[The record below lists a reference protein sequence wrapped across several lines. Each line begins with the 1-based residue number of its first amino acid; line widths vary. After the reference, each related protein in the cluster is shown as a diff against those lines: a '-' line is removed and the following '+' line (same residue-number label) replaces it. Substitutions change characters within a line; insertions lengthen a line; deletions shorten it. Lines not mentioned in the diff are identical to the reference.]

1 MNSIDEYSPMVEE
14 MMQMMQESAVQSLR
28 DIKEQ
33 STMKRPLHQR
43 DEKIA
48 TLTECEESYAKG
60 YEDGRKAGHLEGCRD
75 EYEAM
80 ASYLRSVLEEL
91 RP

>member
-1 MNSIDEYSPMVEE
+1 MNPLDEYIPMVEE
-14 MMQMMQESAVQSLR
+14 MKQIMQGN
-28 DIKEQ
+28 
-33 STMKRPLHQR
+33 T

>member
-1 MNSIDEYSPMVEE
+1 MNPLDEYIPMVEE

-60 YEDGRKAGHLEGCRD
+60 YEDGRKAGH
-75 EYEAM
+75 EAGYKAAHEAIM
-80 ASYLRSVLEEL
+80 NIIIRVLEEIK
-91 RP
+91 P

>member
-1 MNSIDEYSPMVEE
+1 MNPLDEYIPMVEE
-14 MMQMMQESAVQSLR
+14 TKAMMKG
-28 DIKEQ
+28 DD
-33 STMKRPLHQR
+33 MKRPLYT
-43 DEKIA
+43 DDKIA

>member
-1 MNSIDEYSPMVEE
+1 MNPSDEYTPMVEE
-14 MMQMMQESAVQSLR
+14 MKAMMKG
-28 DIKEQ
+28 DD
-33 STMKRPLHQR
+33 MKRPLYT
-43 DEKIA
+43 DDKIA
-48 TLTECEESYAKG
+48 TLAECEESYAKG
-60 YEDGRKAGHLEGCRD
+60 YEDGRKAGHLEGCKD

>member
-1 MNSIDEYSPMVEE
+1 MWKYTQIRGVKG
-14 MMQMMQESAVQSLR
+14 AGR
-28 DIKEQ
+28 
-33 STMKRPLHQR
+33 MKRPLHQT

-80 ASYLRSVLEEL
+80 ASYLRNVLEEL

>member
-1 MNSIDEYSPMVEE
+1 MNPLDEYSPMVEE
-14 MMQMMQESAVQSLR
+14 IKQMMQESAVQSLR

-33 STMKRPLHQR
+33 STMKRPLHT

>member
-1 MNSIDEYSPMVEE
+1 MNPIDEYISMVEE
-14 MMQMMQESAVQSLR
+14 MKRMMQGN
-28 DIKEQ
+28 
-33 STMKRPLHQR
+33 T
-43 DEKIA
+43 DEKVS

-60 YEDGRKAGHLEGCRD
+60 YEDGRKTGHLEGCRD
-75 EYEAM
+75 EYEAI